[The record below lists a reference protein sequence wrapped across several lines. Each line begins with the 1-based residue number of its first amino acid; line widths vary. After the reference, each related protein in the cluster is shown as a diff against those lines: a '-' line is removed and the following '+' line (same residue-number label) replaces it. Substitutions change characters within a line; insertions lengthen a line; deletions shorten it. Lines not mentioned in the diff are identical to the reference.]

1 MSIIVLAEH
10 AQNTFKKKT
19 FEAVQYAATLA
30 QAMGTTATA
39 VVLGNVDEN
48 AMQQLGAYGAQKV
61 LHVADARLDSLN
73 SRAYTKALVAAV
85 EKEGAKVIVTSHDVT
100 GKAVAPRVAAKMKA
114 GLVAGAI
121 SQPDLS
127 KGFVLKKGV
136 FSGKAFAFVNITSD
150 VKVITLMPNSFQVK
164 KEEGAANVEKLD
176 VAFDDKD
183 FGVQVKEVQ
192 TVSGG
197 AVPLPEAEL
206 VVSGGRGMKGPENWY
221 VLEDLAKELGASL
234 ACSRP
239 VADSHWRP
247 HNEHV
252 GQTGGTIRPN
262 LYIAVGI
269 SGAIQHL
276 AGVNSSKTIVVINKD
291 PEAPFFKAADYGV
304 VGDAMEIVPKLT
316 EAVKKF
322 KAEHAG

>member
-1 MSIIVLAEH
+1 MILVFAEH
-10 AQNTFKKKT
+10 TQGSFKKKT
-19 FEAVQYAATLA
+19 FEAVQYAAGIA
-30 QAMGTTATA
+30 QSMGTSVTALA
-39 VVLGNVDEN
+39 LGTVSDAE
-48 AMQQLGAYGAQKV
+48 MQALGQCGAQKV
-61 LHVADARLDSLN
+61 LHVADAKLDNLS
-73 SRAYTKALVAAV
+73 SKAYAKAIVAAAQ
-85 EKEGAKVIVTSHDVT
+85 KENAKVIVALHDVT

-114 GLVAGAI
+114 GMVAGAI
-121 SQPDLS
+121 ANPDTAN
-127 KGFVLKKGV
+127 GFVVKKAV

-150 VKVITLMPNSFQVK
+150 VKVITLMPNTFPVK
-164 KEEGAANVEKLD
+164 KGAGSATVEKLD

-183 FGVQVKEVQ
+183 FALQVKEVNKV
-192 TVSGG
+192 TG
-197 AVPLPEAEL
+197 AVPLSEAEL
-206 VVSGGRGMKGPENWY
+206 VVSGGRGMKGPENWHI
-221 VLEDLAKELGASL
+221 LEDLAKELGAAL

-247 HNEHV
+247 HHEHV

-276 AGVNSSKTIVVINKD
+276 AGVNGSKTIVVINKD

-304 VGDAMEIVPKLT
+304 VGDALEVVPRLT

-322 KAEHAG
+322 KDTHA